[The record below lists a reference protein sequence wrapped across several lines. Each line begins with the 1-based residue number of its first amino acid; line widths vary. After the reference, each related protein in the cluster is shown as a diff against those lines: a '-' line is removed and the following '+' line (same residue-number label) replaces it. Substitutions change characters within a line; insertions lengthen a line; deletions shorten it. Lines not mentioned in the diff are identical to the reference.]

1 MLEHIGACDANKDD
15 LRYELVDGELDH
27 VIFEQSESQELI
39 PNVTEL

>member
-15 LRYELVDGELDH
+15 LRYELVELDH